1 MELVLESSETDM
13 LDSQLLQSDHD
24 MLVELRTLMQ
34 RLLMDVKEMHTRF
47 IDDAVD
53 MNRRVSRLENFRWWI
68 MGAAGMLGFLGSL
81 LTRLLR

>member
-1 MELVLESSETDM
+1 M

>member
-1 MELVLESSETDM
+1 MAYVLESSETDM

>member
-1 MELVLESSETDM
+1 MLESSETDM